1 MNKFGKLAFTLLV
14 LGLAGFA
21 ILRWNKTGRTG
32 FTPGGPATSGA
43 PVAAAPEGVEFL
55 APLERPE
62 NLPAPL
68 PFVPKDG
75 VLDVELSQYAG
86 YAGLI
91 LANGGLAPNPDSWIT
106 KTHGV
111 KLRLTLSEED
121 CWPALNSGRLAA
133 SSTTVDVL
141 PLYGKAFNVVV
152 PAQFCFSRGADGIVV
167 RKEIRQ
173 INNLRGKV
181 LSSARFNETEFFL
194 RYLAQEAGIPVHAM
208 PSADSP
214 PEADKINLLYCE
226 DAEVA
231 AQAFLS
237 DLKNKGGLLAGCV
250 SWAPFTTET
259 VEAAGGAARLLVD
272 SRNLLI
278 VSDVLV
284 VNKGFAQANP
294 AAVAALTEAIA
305 WGNTQ
310 LRADIAPHV
319 PLLAKSLGWTDA
331 ETREELA
338 KIHFSN
344 LPESMAFFEGSID
357 SAGSFESIF
366 QSSLLAYGPGV
377 NPNPVS
383 SSWFLDLKPL
393 QAAAAKP
400 EYAGQTVEIRP
411 IRSSGAA
418 SIENDPLLTRDIRFY
433 FQPNSAA
440 LEADNPKNA
449 EFFQAIVKMLKV
461 SPGSTIILR
470 GHVDDGRR
478 AEFERDGQE
487 TLRKMA
493 LRAVELSQNR
503 AKAVKDQ
510 LVGGLKIEES
520 RIETVGLGWNEP
532 GDNLTS
538 DLKRRVEVRWY
549 TVE

>member
-1 MNKFGKLAFTLLV
+1 MSKLGKLAFTLLV
-14 LGLAGFA
+14 LGLAGVA
-21 ILRWNKTGRTG
+21 ILRWNKTGQTG
-32 FTPGGPATSGA
+32 FAPAGSGHPPAGP
-43 PVAAAPEGVEFL
+43 AAAPEGVEFL
-55 APLERPE
+55 APMERPE
-62 NLPAPL
+62 RLPAPL

-91 LANGGLAPNPDSWIT
+91 LANGGLAPNPEAWIT

-141 PLYGKAFNVVV
+141 PLYGKTFDVVV

-194 RYLAQEAGIPVHAM
+194 RYLAQEAGIPVHALA
-208 PSADSP
+208 SADAP
-214 PEADKINLLYCE
+214 PETDKINLLYCE

-231 AQAFLS
+231 AEAFLA
-237 DLKNKGGLLAGCV
+237 DVKNKSGFLAGCV

-294 AAVAALTEAIA
+294 AAVTALTEAIA
-305 WGNTQ
+305 WGNAQ
-310 LRADIAPHV
+310 LRADISPHV
-319 PLLAKSLGWTDA
+319 PLLAKSLGWTEP
-331 ETREELA
+331 ETRGELA

-344 LPESMAFFEGSID
+344 LPESVAFFEGSID
-357 SAGSFESIF
+357 SAGSFESIY

-377 NPNPVS
+377 NPNPVA
-383 SSWFLDLKPL
+383 SSWFLDLQPL
-393 QAAAAKP
+393 KTIAAKP
-400 EYAGQTVEIRP
+400 EYAAQTVEIRP
-411 IRSSGAA
+411 IRSSVAA

-433 FQPNSAA
+433 FQPNSAV
-440 LEADNPKNA
+440 LEADNPRNA

-461 SPGSTIILR
+461 SPGSTIVLR
-470 GHVDDGRR
+470 GHVDDGKR
-478 AEFERDGQE
+478 AEFERDGRE
-487 TLRKMA
+487 VLRKMA
-493 LRAVELSQNR
+493 LKAVELSQNR
-503 AKAVKDQ
+503 ANAVKEA
-510 LVGGLKIEES
+510 LVTKLAVDAA

-532 GDNLTS
+532 GDNLTP